1 MNLDAIFNLHKVK
14 FAKLD
19 ILFKDVDVKSA
30 IDRVNIFI
38 NIESIYHMFHNSYME
53 DQLTVMS
60 DDELRDTHANIISNT
75 INLASHYRLFFTKNK
90 IRTNIVF
97 YMNDHNQYSKLNN
110 VMHVKKYRSK
120 YVFDYTENSEFELT
134 NSLVDSAA
142 KALDNIVDY
151 IDGVYFI
158 TSDRI
163 ESSLIPMVMVDGK
176 ILDGQL
182 NIMVTRDQYDLQY
195 VNKKFLIVYPMKDDG
210 SRLITEDNL
219 YDVFRAKDELKEEY
233 KLPSYL
239 YSFMLSVIGDKRR
252 SIGKV
257 KGVGLNTIYKNLA
270 KLFKALDI
278 SDEEYVSFEQLAVSI
293 KEDPNAPSGNREKV
307 INNYLS
313 IDIDRQ
319 MAMVSPAQKT
329 SLESQVVDRYDA
341 MALKSIND
349 KYFDTCPLNIM
360 ELDNYSK
367 KRKSLF

>member
-14 FAKLD
+14 FSKLD
-19 ILFKDVDVKSA
+19 ILFKDVDVQSA
-30 IDRVNIFI
+30 INRVNVFI

-53 DQLTVMS
+53 DQLTVMDS
-60 DDELRDTHANIISNT
+60 EELKDTHANIISNT

-90 IRTNIVF
+90 ISTNIVF
-97 YMNDHNQYSKLNN
+97 YMNDHNRYTKLNN
-110 VMHVKKYRSK
+110 TMHVKKYRSK
-120 YVFDYTENSEFELT
+120 YVYDYTENAEFELV
-134 NSLVDSAA
+134 NSLLESAT

-163 ESSLIPMVMVDGK
+163 ESSIIPMVMVDEK
-176 ILDGQL
+176 IIDGQL

-210 SRLITEDNL
+210 SRLVTEDNL
-219 YDVFRAKDELKEEY
+219 YDVFRAKDELKETY

-252 SIGKV
+252 SIGKI

-270 KLFKALDI
+270 KLFKTLDI
-278 SDEEYVSFEQLAVSI
+278 SEDEYISFEQLAISI
-293 KEDPNAPSGNREKV
+293 KEDPTNPSGNREKV
-307 INNYLS
+307 INNYLAV
-313 IDIDRQ
+313 DIDRQ
-319 MAMVSPAQKT
+319 MSMVSPAQKT
-329 SLESQVVDRYDA
+329 SIETQVIDRYDA
-341 MALKSIND
+341 TALKSIND
-349 KYFDTCPLNIM
+349 RYFDTCPINII

-367 KRKSLF
+367 KKKSLF